1 MISENSGHLSL
12 LETSLLYFQK
22 LASVSSILAISK
34 EDVQENYVS
43 SVVDDLELYINL
55 DELVDRDKEIARLSS
70 EKKKLEEEIDRVNKK
85 LSNKGFTD
93 KAPEKVVE
101 GEREK
106 QRRYQETLQKVQE
119 RLDYF
124 NR

>member
-101 GEREK
+101 GELEK